1 MLNPKTGER
10 TPFTVAIITSGNEGN
25 YACAAINHSD
35 DSGIERTACTKNENL
50 LDAVMNCAKIA
61 LVANIT
67 GNGLAVNL
75 VTDSDYLVEMFG
87 GKYRA
92 MVNAGEEIDHKEIWA
107 EIDQHLRGHKC
118 KLVCTKLGDMTE
130 VAARAKA
137 TAEYYA
143 PTAGLWTAVKPTKK
157 RQPRKKAAAEA
168 EVA

>member
-1 MLNPKTGER
+1 MLNPNGER

-35 DSGIERTACTKNENL
+35 DSCVERTACAKHENL
-50 LDAVMNCAKIA
+50 LDAVINCTRIA
-61 LVANIT
+61 LVPNIK
-67 GNGLAVNL
+67 GNWLNIAL
-75 VTDSDYLVEMFG
+75 TTDSDYLIEMFG
-87 GKYRA
+87 GKYRT
-92 MVNAGEEIDHKEIWA
+92 MHDNHEKFDYQEIWE
-107 EIDQHLRGHKC
+107 EIDQHLRAHHC
-118 KLVCTKLGDMTE
+118 KVICTKLGDMTE

-157 RQPRKKAAAEA
+157 RQPRKKTTPEA

>member
-1 MLNPKTGER
+1 MKNPKTGEL
-10 TPFTVAIITSGNEGN
+10 TPFTIVLVTSGNEGN
-25 YACAAINHSD
+25 YAAAAINHSD
-35 DSGIERTACTKNENL
+35 DSSIERTACAKKENL
-50 LDAVMNCAKIA
+50 LDAVMDCAKIA
-61 LVANIT
+61 LVPNIT
-67 GNGLAVNL
+67 GRELAIKL
-75 VTDSDYLVEMFG
+75 VTDSDYLVEMFC

-107 EIDQHLRGHKC
+107 EIDQHLRDRKC

-157 RQPRKKAAAEA
+157 RQPRKKAADA